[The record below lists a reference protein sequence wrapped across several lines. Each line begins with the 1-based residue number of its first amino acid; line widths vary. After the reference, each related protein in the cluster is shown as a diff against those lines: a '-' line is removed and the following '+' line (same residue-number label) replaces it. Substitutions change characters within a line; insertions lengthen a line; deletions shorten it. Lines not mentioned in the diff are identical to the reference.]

1 MSATHT
7 SSILSPEPGW
17 ARPMPADERLFL
29 GVVLVLA
36 SAMAAFTI
44 AWIFVS
50 DHNVPTAAY
59 RTTPASFMAQVSQFM
74 TKYGRPDGTAV
85 VPPGHDA
92 YIMAARFAFYP
103 RLVLKAGH
111 RYRIWL
117 SSADAL
123 HGFSLVGHG
132 QNLNLE
138 IAPNH
143 AYGAD
148 FVPSEPGTYLIVC
161 NEFCGLGHHLMTSR
175 IVVTR

>member
-1 MSATHT
+1 MSDTHT

-17 ARPMPADERLFL
+17 ARPMPADERVFL

-36 SAMAAFTI
+36 VAMAAFTI
-44 AWIFVS
+44 VWIFVS
-50 DHNVPTAAY
+50 RHNVPTAAY
-59 RTTPASFMAQVSQFM
+59 RTTPAAFAAKVTQFAERF
-74 TKYGRPDGTAV
+74 GRPDGTVV
-85 VPPGHDA
+85 VPPGQDA
-92 YIMAARFAFYP
+92 YIMASRFSFYP
-103 RLVLKAGH
+103 QLVLKAGH

-143 AYGAD
+143 AYGAS
-148 FVPSEPGTYLIVC
+148 FLPSKPGTYLIVC

-175 IVVTR
+175 IVVTK